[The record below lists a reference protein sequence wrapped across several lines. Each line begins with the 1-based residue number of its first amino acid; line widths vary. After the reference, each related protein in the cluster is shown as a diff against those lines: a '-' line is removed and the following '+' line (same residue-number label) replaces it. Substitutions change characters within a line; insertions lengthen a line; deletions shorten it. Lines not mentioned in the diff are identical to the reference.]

1 MSIMEY
7 NGSGIVAM
15 AGKNCI
21 AIASD
26 MRYGV
31 QQQTL
36 ASDIHKIFKMSDKCY
51 IGMSGLITDM
61 QTLEQKFNFRL
72 KLYELREERQMKP
85 SVFSSLVSA
94 SLYEKRFGPWFVEP
108 VIAGL
113 EDKDGKKNVPYLC
126 AMDLIG
132 APVYTDD
139 FVVAGSCSEQL
150 YGVCEAMYRPE
161 MEPEELFETISQCLL
176 AAVDRDCLAGWGAIV
191 HIITPEGTTS
201 RQLKSR
207 KD

>member
-1 MSIMEY
+1 MSILEY
-7 NGSGIVAM
+7 NGSGVVAM
-15 AGKNCI
+15 AGKNCV

-26 MRYGV
+26 MRFGV

-36 ASDIHKIFKMSDKCY
+36 ADNMHKIFRMTDKCY
-51 IGMSGLITDM
+51 IGMAGLITDV
-61 QTLEQKFNFRL
+61 QSLEQKFNFRL
-72 KLYELREERQMKP
+72 KLYELREERQIKA
-85 SVFSSLVSA
+85 STFANLVSNT
-94 SLYEKRFGPWFVEP
+94 LYEKRFGPWFVEP
-108 VIAGL
+108 VVCGL
-113 EDKDGKKNVPYLC
+113 EDKDGKKDVPFLC

-139 FVVAGSCSEQL
+139 FVVSGTCSEQL
-150 YGVCEAMYRPE
+150 YGVCEAMYRKD
-161 MEPEELFETISQCLL
+161 MEPEDLFETVSQCLL

-191 HIITPEGTTS
+191 HIITPEGVTS

>member
-7 NGSGIVAM
+7 NGSGIIAM
-15 AGKNCI
+15 TGKNCV

-26 MRYGV
+26 MRFGV

-36 ASDIHKIFKMSDKCY
+36 ADNLHKIFPMHSKCY
-51 IGMSGLITDM
+51 VGMTGLVTDM
-61 QTLEQKFNFRL
+61 QTLESKFNFRL
-72 KLYELREERQMKP
+72 KLYELREERKIKC
-85 SVFSSLVSA
+85 STFANLVSTI
-94 SLYEKRFGPWFVEP
+94 LYESRFGPWFIEP
-108 VIAGL
+108 VVCGL
-113 EDKDGKKNVPYLC
+113 EDRDGKKDVPYLS

-132 APVYTDD
+132 APVTADD
-139 FVVAGSCSEQL
+139 FVVAGTCTEQL
-150 YGVCEAMYRPE
+150 YGVCESMYKKD
-161 MEPEELFETISQCLL
+161 MEPEDLFETISQCLL

>member
-1 MSIMEY
+1 MEY

-15 AGKNCI
+15 AGKNCV

-26 MRYGV
+26 MRFGV

-36 ASDIHKIFKMSDKCY
+36 ASNMHKIFPVHSKCY
-51 IGMSGLITDM
+51 IGMAGLVSDM
-61 QTLEQKFNFRL
+61 QTLEAKFNFRT
-72 KLYELREERQMKP
+72 KLYELREERKIKAN
-85 SVFSSLVSA
+85 VFSNLVSTV
-94 SLYEKRFGPWFVEP
+94 LYEARFGPWFVEP
-108 VIAGL
+108 IVCGL
-113 EDKDGKKNVPYLC
+113 VDKGKEKNVPYLC

-132 APVYTDD
+132 APVTCDD
-139 FVVAGSCSEQL
+139 FVIAGTCTEQL
-150 YGVCEAMYRPE
+150 YGVCEAMYRPD
-161 MEPEELFETISQCLL
+161 MEPEDLFETVSQCLL

-201 RQLKSR
+201 RELKSR

>member
-1 MSIMEY
+1 M
-7 NGSGIVAM
+7 
-15 AGKNCI
+15 
-21 AIASD
+21 
-26 MRYGV
+26 
-31 QQQTL
+31 
-36 ASDIHKIFKMSDKCY
+36 
-51 IGMSGLITDM
+51 
-61 QTLEQKFNFRL
+61 
-72 KLYELREERQMKP
+72 
-85 SVFSSLVSA
+85 
-94 SLYEKRFGPWFVEP
+94 YEKRFGPWFVEP

-113 EDKDGKKNVPYLC
+113 EDKGDKKNVPYLC

-150 YGVCEAMYRPE
+150 YGVCEAMWRPD
-161 MEPEELFETISQCLL
+161 MEQEELFETVSQCLL